1 MRVIQMKQLK
11 MKDNQYRS
19 KSEFGEV
26 QAVVNCIVDKTLEQM
41 ERKGIFVFPKLIKNS
56 EDLTKDQMILQ
67 SFNDMY
73 ISGNVQRSKGSV

>member
-1 MRVIQMKQLK
+1 MKQLK

-41 ERKGIFVFPKLIKNS
+41 EEKEYLSFRSLSKTRKI
-56 EDLTKDQMILQ
+56 
-67 SFNDMY
+67 
-73 ISGNVQRSKGSV
+73 

>member
-1 MRVIQMKQLK
+1 MKQLK

-41 ERKGIFVFPKLIKNS
+41 ERRVLFVS
-56 EDLTKDQMILQ
+56 
-67 SFNDMY
+67 
-73 ISGNVQRSKGSV
+73 RS